1 MRGLRIQQH
10 PAIRERIYQYL
21 KHRILEGDIP
31 PGHRLVESQLAS
43 EVGTSRTPI
52 REALHNLEFEKL
64 IKAIPKVGYIVCD
77 ITESDVREICEIRV
91 VLESLAVRWALEN
104 KDNELVLKLKANLDQ
119 MEDYINKDKLKKI
132 PELDSEFHDLICQA
146 SGSTWLTDLNQYLRE
161 YMLRLRVKVLT
172 HRKLARRALQGHKEI
187 LKALEIK
194 DAKSAENAI
203 RFHMDITMEDII
215 SHTFILGSQEDR
227 PDVVIA
233 RGEMKNVKGDAAK

>member
-1 MRGLRIQQH
+1 M
-10 PAIRERIYQYL
+10 RERIYQYL

-31 PGHRLVESQLAS
+31 PGQRLVESQLAS

-64 IKAIPKVGYIVCD
+64 IKAIPKVGYVVSD

-91 VLESLAVRWALEN
+91 VLESLAIRWALEN
-104 KDNELVLKLKANLDQ
+104 KDSDLVLKLRSNLDQ
-119 MEDYINKDKLKKI
+119 MEDYINKHKLKKI

-161 YMLRLRVKVLT
+161 YMLRLRVKCLT
-172 HRKLARRALQGHKEI
+172 KRKLATRALQGHSGI
-187 LKALEIK
+187 LRALEIQ

-203 RFHMDITMEDII
+203 RHHMDITMEDII
-215 SHTFILGSQEDR
+215 SQTFR
-227 PDVVIA
+227 PDSKEN
-233 RGEMKNVKGDAAK
+233 RPTLLTSLGKLRKGI